1 MGAVTNKTFTL
12 ASAVADD
19 ATFTTTYPTGFTQAD
34 LQGSEGG
41 QFGIGQDV
49 WDQGAD
55 PGVGI
60 SFGATTITI
69 TNRTGATFAAGEDV
83 TLSLGSTT
91 RNGSYNLTL
100 GHGYNQAA
108 AGDGSSNG
116 LIQELTASGAV
127 LGTTQILD
135 LNHATVVI
143 AATMVAPEHE
153 GLFIIRDTSASGTA
167 AHTVTLT
174 GGTWNGT
181 ATIAT
186 LNAPGE
192 QLVVFFDSTGRGTII
207 ENTGA
212 VALS

>member
-1 MGAVTNKTFTL
+1 MGAVANKTFTL
-12 ASAVADD
+12 ASAVNDD
-19 ATFTTTYPTGFTQAD
+19 ATFTTTYPTGLTQAD

-49 WDQGAD
+49 WKQGVD
-55 PGVGI
+55 PGVDI
-60 SFGATTITI
+60 AFGASTITI
-69 TNRTGATFAAGEDV
+69 TNRSGGAFAAGEDV
-83 TLSLGSTT
+83 SLSLGQTA
-91 RNGSYNLTL
+91 RKGSYNLTL
-100 GHGYNQAA
+100 GSEYGQAA
-108 AGDGSSNG
+108 AGDGSTNG
-116 LIQELTASGAV
+116 AIQELTVSGAV
-127 LGTTQILD
+127 IAGTQVLD

-143 AATMVAPEHE
+143 AATMKAPEHE
-153 GLFIIRDTSASGTA
+153 GLFIVRDTSASGTA

-186 LNAPGE
+186 LNAPAE
-192 QLVVFFDSTGRGTII
+192 QLVVFFDSSGRGTVI

>member
-12 ASAVADD
+12 AASVADD
-19 ATFTTTYPTGFTQAD
+19 ASFTTTYPSGFTQAD

-41 QFGIGQDV
+41 QFGIAQDV
-49 WDQGAD
+49 WKQGID
-55 PGVGI
+55 PGVDI
-60 SFGATTITI
+60 AFGATTITI
-69 TNRTGATFAAGEDV
+69 TNRSGAAFAAGAEV
-83 TLSLGSTT
+83 VLSLGNTA
-91 RNGSYNLTL
+91 RKGSYNLTL
-100 GHGYNQAA
+100 GHEYGQAA
-108 AGDGSSNG
+108 AGDGSTNG
-116 LIQELTASGAV
+116 AIQELTASGAV
-127 LGTTQILD
+127 AAGTQIVD

-143 AATMVAPEHE
+143 AATMKAPEHE
-153 GLFIIRDTSASGTA
+153 GLFIVRDTSASGTA
-167 AHTVTLT
+167 AHTLTLT

-192 QLVVFFDSTGRGTII
+192 QLTVFFDSTGRGTII